1 MSISYIVG
9 RHRIRFAGV
18 TDVGRVR
25 AHNEDALLIPNDG
38 IAIAVVSDGMGG
50 HAAGDVA
57 SRLTVETIGEYYGNT
72 GEYAAPTFPL
82 RLPPLEA
89 ERNRMSTAV
98 KLANSRIFEVSQRDA
113 DKKGMGCTVDAI
125 YFAYGRFY
133 IGHVGDS
140 RVYRIRDG
148 QMRQLTEDHS
158 LLNDYRRMKEMAGEP
173 MESVPSNVVV
183 RALGLAERVY
193 VDIVADECHAGD
205 TFLLCSDG
213 LNDMLSD
220 EEILEVATRPFDR
233 LDQPAQRLVDAANEA
248 GGKDNITA
256 LLCAVENA

>member
-1 MSISYIVG
+1 MSISFQVG

-25 AHNEDALLIPNDG
+25 AHNEDSVLVPEDG

-57 SRLTVETIGEYYGNT
+57 SRLTVETIAEYYGNT
-72 GEYAAPTFPL
+72 GEYTAPTFPL

-89 ERNRMSTAV
+89 ERNRMTTAI
-98 KLANSRIFEVSQRDA
+98 KLANSRIFEVSQNEA

-173 MESVPSNVVV
+173 MESVPGNVVV

-193 VDIVADECHAGD
+193 VDIVADECAAGD

-213 LNDMLSD
+213 LNDMLTD
-220 EEILEVATRPFDR
+220 EQILEVATRPFDR

-256 LLCAVENA
+256 LLCQVEDA